1 MRIAAMNKVH
11 SSTLG
16 TGGWFLILI
25 VAILFSFSLSVYS
38 MWIRIDTQEAAY
50 DIQRLQQEYR
60 EAQIHISKL
69 ETEKDSL
76 LSPYTLGKTAEKL
89 GMSMADP
96 GQIRRLQSF
105 NDRQR

>member
-1 MRIAAMNKVH
+1 MSKVH

-25 VAILFSFSLSVYS
+25 VAILFSFPLSVYS
-38 MWIRIDTQEAAY
+38 MWIRFDTQEVAY
-50 DIQRLQQEYR
+50 DIQRLQR
-60 EAQIHISKL
+60 EADEAKMHISKL

-76 LSPYTLGKTAEKL
+76 LSPYSLGKTAEKL

-105 NDRQR
+105 NNR